1 MKVGVDATSWANR
14 RGYGRFARNV
24 VSRLVAGGDEYVLF
38 MDERTARE
46 EELPEGAFF
55 RAVAVGRPPAA
66 DAPRSLRDLA
76 RVAQAASREGVD
88 VFLFPSLYTWFP
100 VRGAPT
106 VVGIHDVIAEQYP
119 ELTLPNRG
127 ARARWRLKRRLAV
140 KQARKLF
147 TVSQASRRLLAADLG
162 IPEASLAVVPEAPDP
177 VFGPRTAEEIEG
189 ELGPLG
195 IGHGERFLVYAGGVS
210 PHKGLE
216 TLLDGYALLGE
227 PAPRLVVAGALE
239 DETFLSAANAVR
251 RRIDELGLRSRVL
264 LTGFVSDEALACLY
278 AGAVAFVSASR
289 SEGFGLPAVEAAA
302 SGTTVVLS
310 DIPAHRETL
319 EGAAFYFP
327 PGDARALAW
336 QLETVAHDDA
346 LRDEHGAAARRRVGG
361 LSWDASAAA
370 LRAVLQEAARA

>member
-1 MKVGVDATSWANR
+1 M
-14 RGYGRFARNV
+14 
-24 VSRLVAGGDEYVLF
+24 LF

-76 RVAQAASREGVD
+76 RVAQAASRERVD

-162 IPEASLAVVPEAPDP
+162 ISEASLAVVPEAPDP

-251 RRIDELGLRSRVL
+251 RRIDELGLRNRVL

-302 SGTTVVLS
+302 SGTPVVLS

-346 LRDEHGAAARRRVGG
+346 LRDEHGAAARRRVAG

>member
-24 VSRLVAGGDEYVLF
+24 VGRLVTGEDEYVLF
-38 MDERTARE
+38 TDERTARE
-46 EELPEGAFF
+46 EELPQGALV

-66 DAPRSLRDLA
+66 DAPRSLRDLG
-76 RVAQAASREGVD
+76 RVAQAASRERVD

-100 VRGAPT
+100 VHGAPT

-119 ELTLPNRG
+119 ELTLPDSG
-127 ARARWRLKRRLAV
+127 ARARWRLKRWLAV
-140 KQARKLF
+140 KRARKIF
-147 TVSQASRRLLAADLG
+147 TVSQVSRKLLAADLG
-162 IPEASLAVVPEAPDP
+162 VSEASLAVVPEAPDP
-177 VFGPRTAEEIEG
+177 VFGPRTAEDISR

-195 IGHGERFLVYAGGVS
+195 LGQGERFLVYAGGVS

-216 TLLDGYALLGE
+216 TLLDGYSLLGE

-239 DETFLSAANAVR
+239 DEAFLSAAGSVR
-251 RRIDELGLRSRVL
+251 RQIEELALGSRVL

-289 SEGFGLPAVEAAA
+289 SEGFGLPAVEAAS
-302 SGTTVVLS
+302 SGTPVVLS

-319 EGAAFYFP
+319 NGAAFYFP
-327 PGDARALAW
+327 PGDYRALAG
-336 QLETVAHDDA
+336 QLEAVIHDDA
-346 LRDEHGAAARRRVGG
+346 LRDEHGAAARRRVAGM
-361 LSWDASAAA
+361 SWDASAAA